1 MDWKVSEIFEPRK
14 LSINEWSEEDRP
26 REKLAKYGASRL
38 STAELLGILIGS
50 GNTTKNAVELMKEI
64 LHDCDDSLK
73 QLGRMDIEQLM
84 EYNGIGEAKAITIL
98 AACEL
103 GKRREHEEAEKIETM
118 GSSECIYR
126 YIYPKLKD
134 LTTEEAWVLL
144 LNNKMNLLKAKRLSD
159 GGYSETAVD
168 VRRVIREALLANAT
182 VVVLIHNHPSGDPR
196 PSRDD
201 NGLTN
206 QISDACRMMRMY
218 FADHVIVGDGKYY
231 SYRDEG
237 KL

>member
-14 LSINEWSEEDRP
+14 LNINEWSEEDRP
-26 REKLAKYGASRL
+26 REKLAKHGAASL
-38 STAELLGILIGS
+38 STAELLAILIGS
-50 GNTTKNAVELMKEI
+50 GNTNKNAVELMKDI
-64 LHDCDDSLK
+64 LHDCDGSLK
-73 QLGRMDIEQLM
+73 RLGMMDIEQLM

-103 GKRREHEEAEKIETM
+103 GKRREHEAAEKISTFD
-118 GSSECIYR
+118 SSEQIFK
-126 YIYPKLKD
+126 YIYPRLKD
-134 LTTEEAWVLL
+134 LPTEEAWVLL
-144 LNNKMNLLKAKRLSD
+144 LNNKLNLLKAKRLSG

-168 VRRVIREALLANAT
+168 VRRIIREALLTNAT
-182 VVVLIHNHPSGDPR
+182 VVTLIHNHPSGDPH

-201 NGLTN
+201 NGLTK
-206 QISDACRMMRMY
+206 QVSDACRTMRLY
-218 FADHVIVGDGKYY
+218 FADHVIVGNGKYY